1 MLANTTMTLR
11 DVEISRTR
19 PWAFDILIVNKDF
32 KAESADSVTLSRGDI
47 VEVLKTS
54 HEETKKSVTETDSTT
69 KYLVRVFG
77 SDSLKEGWVPKDIL
91 ETSDFSTVLDG
102 NDKEGAELQKKAVI
116 RELIETEEEFS
127 KDLQN
132 VVDRYIKA
140 VDAATAPRTVR
151 DSKDVIFGNFQQ
163 IAEFHN
169 ILFLRF
175 MLSTKTTVKSVTE
188 TDSTTKYL
196 VRVFG
201 SDSLKEGWVPKDI
214 LETSD
219 FSTVL
224 DGNDKEGAELQ
235 KKAVIRELIETEE
248 EFSKDLQNVVDRY
261 IKAVD
266 AATAPR
272 TVRDS
277 KDVIFG
283 NFQQIAEF
291 HNMVFIDGVK
301 YYADKPSMVV
311 KTFLR
316 LERDFDMHV
325 KYCKTEPVAQEYLSS
340 NKEANT
346 FFQI

>member
-1 MLANTTMTLR
+1 MIPASLRFYRYLYHCEASKLASTPR
-11 DVEISRTR
+11 K
-19 PWAFDILIVNKDF
+19 AFDILIVNKDF

-54 HEETKKSVTETDSTT
+54 QEETKKNVNEADSTT

-77 SDSLKEGWVPKDIL
+77 SDSLKQGWVPKDIL

-102 NDKEGAELQKKAVI
+102 NDKETAELQKKAVI

-127 KDLQN
+127 KDLQ
-132 VVDRYIKA
+132 
-140 VDAATAPRTVR
+140 
-151 DSKDVIFGNFQQ
+151 
-163 IAEFHN
+163 H
-169 ILFLRF
+169 
-175 MLSTKTTVKSVTE
+175 
-188 TDSTTKYL
+188 
-196 VRVFG
+196 
-201 SDSLKEGWVPKDI
+201 
-214 LETSD
+214 
-219 FSTVL
+219 
-224 DGNDKEGAELQ
+224 
-235 KKAVIRELIETEE
+235 
-248 EFSKDLQNVVDRY
+248 VVDRY

-340 NKEANT
+340 NKEAYT
-346 FFQI
+346 FFQRNIYSYAVKYCE